1 MNRLL
6 PLLAVTAVTAL
17 ATWGAREILSRGG
30 FRRAPA
36 PPRPALET
44 WEGEG
49 GNLAPH
55 ETRPLQQ
62 QLG

>member
-6 PLLAVTAVTAL
+6 PLLAVTAVTAF
-17 ATWGAREILSRGG
+17 ATWGAREWLSRA
-30 FRRAPA
+30 RRAPA

-55 ETRPLQQ
+55 EARPLQQ

>member
-17 ATWGAREILSRGG
+17 ATWGAREWLQRSGYRLG
-30 FRRAPA
+30 RA